1 MGNASTLPNDAK
13 KVIVVGAGYGGTAV
27 AKGLDNHFQV
37 TLITPLN
44 FFQNK
49 YSFLRAS
56 VIPGWE
62 QAACVPLN
70 NLLTNGKIV
79 QAKVV
84 SVSDG
89 SVTLEDGSVLN
100 ADYIVLAHGGGS
112 TRLPTNTPQ
121 GIVDMDSLR
130 RLFSE
135 KQKQIQNANKI
146 VIIGAGPVGIELAG
160 EIRAAHPNKS
170 IKIIQNQPQILN
182 NTTPPLIEKFINKVR
197 NRLTELNIDVL
208 LNTKVTNLDCT

>member
-89 SVTLEDGSVLN
+89 SVTL
-100 ADYIVLAHGGGS
+100 
-112 TRLPTNTPQ
+112 
-121 GIVDMDSLR
+121 
-130 RLFSE
+130 
-135 KQKQIQNANKI
+135 
-146 VIIGAGPVGIELAG
+146 
-160 EIRAAHPNKS
+160 
-170 IKIIQNQPQILN
+170 
-182 NTTPPLIEKFINKVR
+182 
-197 NRLTELNIDVL
+197 
-208 LNTKVTNLDCT
+208 